1 MQYFQY
7 HTVMAMGDELR
18 RQASVYG
25 ITPNQAGERAG
36 PIGWFRH
43 RAGHALIAVGRTM
56 AHGGQASAHL
66 AHEKRPID

>member
-1 MQYFQY
+1 MYYFQIE
-7 HTVMAMGDELR
+7 TAKALGDELH
-18 RQASVYG
+18 RQASVHR

-43 RAGHALIAVGRTM
+43 RAGHALIAVGQTV

-66 AHEKRPID
+66 AHEQRPID